1 MSQRMRFV
9 LLQLVRW
16 LPLVLLSFII
26 VEPSLRGTVLGAI
39 QDTGDA
45 MADHADRL
53 VRELNWRLMNGVM

>member
-1 MSQRMRFV
+1 MSQKTGLA

-16 LPLVLLSFII
+16 LPLALLSFII
-26 VEPSLRGTVLGAI
+26 VEPSLRGSVLSVI

-53 VRELNWRLMNGVM
+53 VRELNWRLMNGVI